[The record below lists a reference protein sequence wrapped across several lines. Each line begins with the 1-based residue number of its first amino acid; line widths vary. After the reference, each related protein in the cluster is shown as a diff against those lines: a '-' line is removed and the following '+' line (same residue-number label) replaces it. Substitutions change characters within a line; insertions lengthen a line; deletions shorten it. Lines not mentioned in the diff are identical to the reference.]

1 MKIEELIVS
10 PNVCELLDADQIA
23 SLEAQLYN
31 EVQLDLSSRLDW
43 EERNEKAIKLAL
55 QVVEK
60 KTFPWPGASNVKFP
74 LITISA
80 MQYHSRAYPALI
92 SNNEVVKCKVYGKDD
107 DGELHKRA
115 DRISRHMTYQVMEE
129 DEAWEENMERH
140 YLFKPLQGL
149 PLRSLTLTLLKDITS
164 LS

>member
-74 LITISA
+74 LITISEIG
-80 MQYHSRAYPALI
+80 RAH
-92 SNNEVVKCKVYGKDD
+92 V
-107 DGELHKRA
+107 
-115 DRISRHMTYQVMEE
+115 
-129 DEAWEENMERH
+129 
-140 YLFKPLQGL
+140 
-149 PLRSLTLTLLKDITS
+149 
-164 LS
+164 